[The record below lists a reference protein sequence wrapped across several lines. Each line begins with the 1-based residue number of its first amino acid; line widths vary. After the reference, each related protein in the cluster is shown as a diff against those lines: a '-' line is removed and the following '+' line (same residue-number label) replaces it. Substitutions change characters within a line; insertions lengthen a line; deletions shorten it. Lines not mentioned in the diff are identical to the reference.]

1 MATTPGTKDS
11 TLIEQLL
18 TETYRFEFYQAVKLL
33 EQIVRTPLPEPVAL
47 PAALCQALQ
56 QFQQLATSILP
67 VGDSQEPGQE
77 LVRFRSLVKMVF
89 PASEIETLLLPTT
102 VQQQPILEVN
112 FMGLAG
118 AHGPLPPPYTELLL
132 ERVWHGDTTLRDFLD
147 IFNNRLV
154 SLLYKARQTQRI
166 GLEVQSPW
174 DSDFASHLLALLGL
188 GLPRLQ
194 SRMQIEDHALLFY
207 TGLFV
212 PQARSLSALEHWL
225 SHLFQVQ
232 VVSESCLGQWW
243 NLPEEE
249 YTRLGIDGQNQ
260 RLGQTTL
267 IGTRIWDQQSKF
279 ALHLGPMGLTQFLDL
294 LPIGWGFMP
303 LCEATRFWVGPA
315 LDFEITLTLKA
326 QEVPETYLST
336 QRGGRLGWTSWLKIK
351 EFKEN
356 VSVRLSSQSAMEKQ
370 QSASASLLGLLPAD
384 ELKAVLNQMTI
395 HDLPRY
401 TMVVRQ
407 GVAGNSMFI
416 IQNGKV
422 QVLREEFDGTQ
433 RVLGT
438 LGDDEFFGEISLLT
452 GRPRSATVVTLTECK
467 LLELSKQQLMNLMQK
482 YPRIEQ
488 MIQTYYRRRSSQ

>member
-1 MATTPGTKDS
+1 M
-11 TLIEQLL
+11 
-18 TETYRFEFYQAVKLL
+18 
-33 EQIVRTPLPEPVAL
+33 
-47 PAALCQALQ
+47 
-56 QFQQLATSILP
+56 
-67 VGDSQEPGQE
+67 
-77 LVRFRSLVKMVF
+77 
-89 PASEIETLLLPTT
+89 
-102 VQQQPILEVN
+102 
-112 FMGLAG
+112 
-118 AHGPLPPPYTELLL
+118 
-132 ERVWHGDTTLRDFLD
+132 
-147 IFNNRLV
+147 
-154 SLLYKARQTQRI
+154 
-166 GLEVQSPW
+166 
-174 DSDFASHLLALLGL
+174 
-188 GLPRLQ
+188 
-194 SRMQIEDHALLFY
+194 LFY

-212 PQARSLSALEHWL
+212 PQTRSLSALENWL
-225 SHLFQVQ
+225 SDFFQVR
-232 VVSESCLGQWW
+232 VRSESCLGQWW

-249 YTRLGIDGQNQ
+249 YTRLGVAGQHQ

-326 QEVPETYLST
+326 QEVSETYLST
-336 QRGGRLGWTSWLKIK
+336 QRGGRLGWTSWLKTK

-356 VSVRLSSQSAMEKQ
+356 VSVRLSPQSAMEKQ

-384 ELKAVLNQMTI
+384 ELKAVLNQMI
-395 HDLPRY
+395 VHDLPRY

-433 RVLGT
+433 RVLGI
-438 LGDDEFFGEISLLT
+438 LGDGEFFGEISLLT
-452 GRPRSATVVTLTECK
+452 GRPRSATVVTLTDCK

-488 MIQTYYRRRSSQ
+488 MIKTYYRRRSSQ